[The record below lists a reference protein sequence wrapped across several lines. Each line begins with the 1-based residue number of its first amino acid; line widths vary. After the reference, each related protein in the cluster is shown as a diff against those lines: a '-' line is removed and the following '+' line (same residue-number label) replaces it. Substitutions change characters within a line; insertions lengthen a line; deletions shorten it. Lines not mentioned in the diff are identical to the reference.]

1 MSRGATL
8 AGYAVLLVA
17 AAAAELFARRRGRW
31 ATFAE
36 ALAMVR
42 AAPLARL
49 LLQAGWLWLGWHA
62 FVRVD
67 WR

>member
-8 AGYAVLLVA
+8 AGYVVILVA
-17 AAAAELFARRRGRW
+17 AAAVELSARRRGRW
-31 ATFAE
+31 AAFAE
-36 ALAMVR
+36 ALGAVR
-42 AAPLARL
+42 AAPVARV
-49 LLQAGWLWLGWHA
+49 LLQAGWLWLGWHV